1 MWLDC
6 IKHKLEVCAL
16 VWLSTISY
24 SVAPRI
30 VGAADTISS
39 MMAWWTLTMVAY
51 PDAQSR
57 AHAELVS
64 VVGCDRL
71 PAFADYPHLPY
82 LRVVLWSKE
91 VLRWKPAAPL
101 STPHRSTESD

>member
-1 MWLDC
+1 
-6 IKHKLEVCAL
+6 
-16 VWLSTISY
+16 
-24 SVAPRI
+24 
-30 VGAADTISS
+30 
-39 MMAWWTLTMVAY
+39 MVAY
-51 PDAQSR
+51 PEAQSR

-91 VLRWKPAAPL
+91 VLRWGPAAPL
-101 STPHRSTESD
+101 ATPHRSTESDWYGGIFHPERHDLYPERVVHEPRPRDLW